1 MSFSLLAFLVV
12 ETEPNGQRSIA
23 LYGENGVG
31 VDCRVLKAFGEST
44 KRQEK
49 KKSLGTIPISIPP
62 HLLSLSQKHYVT
74 NFQNSRFR
82 LLLFLIFESYSPK
95 QTETTIH
102 IHAYI
107 CIYLLHEIVELK
119 KQTRTSTNFFSAIR
133 RRTMFISKNRLRES
147 LK

>member
-1 MSFSLLAFLVV
+1 MFNKREKVCREREWAGRKEAGSRMSFSLLAFLVV

-62 HLLSLSQKHYVT
+62 HLLSLSLK
-74 NFQNSRFR
+74 S
-82 LLLFLIFESYSPK
+82 
-95 QTETTIH
+95 TT
-102 IHAYI
+102 
-107 CIYLLHEIVELK
+107 
-119 KQTRTSTNFFSAIR
+119 
-133 RRTMFISKNRLRES
+133 
-147 LK
+147 